1 MDKLEQENIDE
12 LIMRQTGDGSSNK
25 VKVTTVEEDDTTM
38 ESLRVSCNV
47 IKSKYRFCI
56 NLFLYIIA
64 FIYYQ
69 KIEKLLKPDK
79 VY

>member
-64 FIYYQ
+64 LIYYQ
-69 KIEKLLKPDK
+69 KIETLLKPDK